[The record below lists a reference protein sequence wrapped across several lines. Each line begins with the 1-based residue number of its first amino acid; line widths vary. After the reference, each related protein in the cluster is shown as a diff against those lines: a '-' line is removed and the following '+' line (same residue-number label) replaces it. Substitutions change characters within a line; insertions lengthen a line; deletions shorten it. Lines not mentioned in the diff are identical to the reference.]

1 VKEDLRQMQEFNN
14 KYKDILQNKT
24 NEIQIMRDQVNQLQS
39 TITEREDELSS
50 FQKKKLFWQQE
61 KKSNNMI
68 TFVHAKH

>member
-39 TITEREDELSS
+39 TITERED
-50 FQKKKLFWQQE
+50 
-61 KKSNNMI
+61 
-68 TFVHAKH
+68 